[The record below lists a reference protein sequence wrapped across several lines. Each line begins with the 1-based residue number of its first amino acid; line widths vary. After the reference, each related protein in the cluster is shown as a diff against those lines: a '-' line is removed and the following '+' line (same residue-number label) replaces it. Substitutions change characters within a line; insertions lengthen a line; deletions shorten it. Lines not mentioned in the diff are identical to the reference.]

1 MRSNLDELQVR
12 DVEIEKLRQTLNEV
26 TILNNELI
34 EDIESAKRNKV
45 EMSE

>member
-26 TILNNELI
+26 TILNNELR